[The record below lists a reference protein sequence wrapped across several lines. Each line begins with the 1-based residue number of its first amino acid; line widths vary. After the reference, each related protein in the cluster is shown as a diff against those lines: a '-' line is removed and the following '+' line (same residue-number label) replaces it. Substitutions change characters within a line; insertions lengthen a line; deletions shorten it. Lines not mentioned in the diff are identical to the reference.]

1 MNDEIPAPDEALAI
15 IKASLGTA
23 EERAARAARIQAIYN
38 GQPPYKREDL
48 EKIPWIRTSA
58 EGAPQEI
65 INPLTVPAE
74 RPHHPYGPSTL
85 SSLRACPSFEG
96 NQSETPHFRTV
107 IGQKGHAVIETGV
120 DDATLSDED
129 AALAVQCMEFYA
141 EQKQLMGE
149 GATEISEVYLPID
162 DEETTAGYLDR
173 AIISADET
181 RATLLDWKLGRWEV
195 PPAKD
200 NPQIKSY
207 VLGLFRAKPKLQL
220 IKAIIFQPT
229 LEGEPS
235 SHLFLRSDVP
245 AMHAE
250 IWAIVARAKAARAAR
265 DFSTA
270 MAYYPNCNFC
280 KHIGRCPAV
289 EKLAG
294 PVGAKFAPLIVPAD
308 VTPSAIHDPAQ
319 VKQAWQLAA
328 VVEAWAKGFRQ
339 VITDRVLCHQCSPPE
354 GYRLEARSKRE
365 IVDAARYKEI
375 ALRRLT
381 AEEYDGTL
389 SPSLTAVEDIIS
401 MKAPRGLKTAAVEEF
416 AKELEEMGAVVKGQP
431 YAFLKAIPQRTT
443 KTKQSID

>member
-1 MNDEIPAPDEALAI
+1 MTPEEI
-15 IKASLGTA
+15 IKAITPTP
-23 EERAARAARIQAIYN
+23 ERRALQVARIQAKL
-38 GQPPYKREDL
+38 GDLPPYTRDEL
-48 EKIPWIRTSA
+48 EKTPT
-58 EGAPQEI
+58 G
-65 INPLTVPAE
+65 E
-74 RPHHPYGPSTL
+74 RPHHEYGPSTL

-162 DEETTAGYLDR
+162 DEETTAGYLDA
-173 AIISADET
+173 AIISADGT
-181 RATLLDWKLGRWEV
+181 RATLLDWKLGRWGV

-200 NPQIKSY
+200 NPQVKAY
-207 VLGLFRAKPKLQL
+207 ALGLFRLKPDLQL

-229 LEGEPS
+229 LEGEPTS
-235 SHLFLRSDVP
+235 AIFLRSDVP

-250 IWAIVARAKAARAAR
+250 IWAIVARAKAARAAA

-270 MAYYPNCNFC
+270 AAFYPNCNFC
-280 KHIGRCPAV
+280 KNVGRCPVV

-294 PVGAKFAPLIVPAD
+294 PVGAKFAPLMVPAD

-319 VKQAWQLAA
+319 IKQAWQLAA

-339 VITDRVLCHQCSPPE
+339 VITDRVLSHQSPPPE

-365 IVDAARYKEI
+365 IVDSARYKEI
-375 ALRRLT
+375 ALRHLT
-381 AEEYDGTL
+381 PEEYDGTL

-401 MKAPRGLKTAAVEEF
+401 TKAPRGQKTAAVKEF
-416 AKELEEMGAVVKGQP
+416 ASELEEQGAVIKGEP
-431 YAFLKAIPQRTT
+431 YAFLKACP
-443 KTKQSID
+443 KKSSE